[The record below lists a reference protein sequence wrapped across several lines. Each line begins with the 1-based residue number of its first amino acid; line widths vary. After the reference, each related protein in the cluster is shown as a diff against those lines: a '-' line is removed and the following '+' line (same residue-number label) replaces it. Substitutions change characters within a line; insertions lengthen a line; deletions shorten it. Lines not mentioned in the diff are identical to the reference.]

1 MDNRKIVILAVTKN
15 AFIQVLL
22 RERTRMAKRKE
33 TVTRVI
39 DGDTF
44 RTSSRKHSVRL
55 ANVDA
60 PEKGT
65 KGGSKATQKLKS
77 LIQGKKVEV
86 NTVARDTYGRAVA
99 NVKVGRTSVN
109 KAVSKRTK
117 K

>member
-1 MDNRKIVILAVTKN
+1 
-15 AFIQVLL
+15 
-22 RERTRMAKRKE
+22 MAKRKE

-55 ANVDA
+55 ANVNA
-60 PEKGT
+60 PEKGR
-65 KGGSKATQKLKS
+65 KGGAKATKQLKS

-86 NTVARDTYGRAVA
+86 NTVARDVYGRAVA
-99 NVKVGRTSVN
+99 EVKVGRTSVN
-109 KAVSKRTK
+109 KQMGKSTK